1 VTASVRS
8 LADQLGIEPG
18 MTVGVLNAPNYY
30 DIDLDDVP
38 DDVEVHR
45 GDDSADIYLIFADRT
60 DEAER
65 GLQRAVTTLP
75 PDGSIWIAWAE
86 NSDEAEDISPASLRD
101 IGAQAGLVEA
111 GTCALDDTWSAL
123 RLVVPEKDRS
133 NWTGQEWNP
142 EEADSD
148 PSR

>member
-1 VTASVRS
+1 MTGSIRS
-8 LADQLGIEPG
+8 MADQLGIEAG

-45 GDDSADIYLIFADRT
+45 GDDPADIYLIFADRT

-75 PDGSIWIAWAE
+75 PDGSIWIAWPE
-86 NSDEAEDISPASLRD
+86 KSDEERDISSASLRD
-101 IGAQAGLVEA
+101 IGAQAGLVDA

-123 RLVVPEKDRS
+123 RLVVPDRDRS
-133 NWTGQEWNP
+133 GWTGQEWIP
-142 EEADSD
+142 EES
-148 PSR
+148 